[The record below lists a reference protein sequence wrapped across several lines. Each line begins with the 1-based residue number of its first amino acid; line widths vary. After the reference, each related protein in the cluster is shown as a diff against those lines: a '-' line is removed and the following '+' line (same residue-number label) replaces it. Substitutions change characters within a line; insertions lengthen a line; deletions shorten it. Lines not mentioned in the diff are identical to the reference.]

1 MSGDLVETGMS
12 VSILVAWFGAILLL
26 MATALFWMYMRKVIV
41 VFSFP
46 ILAELAFLLAGG
58 GVLWAVPLVGEHPGL
73 GAALSALGLLIFL
86 SGQMMALRS
95 GSVPRMLAYG
105 ILAGMG
111 EIVAVLGIA
120 SPAAVA
126 GVGMQLLTHTLAQGL
141 MFLGIGAAIFRL
153 GRHQIDAWKGVGKAM
168 PVTGLCLAVGAL
180 SIMGLPPFAGFFSK
194 FMLIHACIAA
204 GQWPVAALLL
214 AGSLIAVVCYG
225 RILRILFFET
235 YEGPAVADA
244 PLPML
249 LAMEGLAVLVF
260 GLGLFPNPIVDL
272 VRPITDWAM
281 AAAGMQ
287 AAVIPHL
294 AISWPPSV
302 QLALAGGLASFLI
315 GRRNGELGGW
325 VAFAFMLGAFAA
337 VLGEG
342 GRGDGLS
349 FWFAMLAAGMGALNL
364 LYSVGYMRHGHGQG
378 RYYLLFLFTI
388 GGVLGLTAAD
398 DLIGFLLFWEIIG
411 GWALY
416 CLALH
421 EETADARREAGK
433 YFLFSIAGASV
444 LFLGVAVL
452 GSGAGGFTFTDLAR
466 AAPDMPAFPLAS
478 GLVLMLAGFV
488 MKMALPP
495 LRVDYQM
502 HPAAMPTP
510 VAGFLSSVLLKCGP
524 YGVLKISALM
534 GGALLLERLGGLD
547 GIATPLYVLAVLA
560 ALTIL
565 YAGAKALVETGIKR
579 LLTYATV
586 CQLGYI
592 MLGLSLGSALGVA
605 GGMMHLVNHMLLKD
619 ILYLAVGVILA
630 QAHVS
635 ELDQLG
641 GLGRRMPWTM
651 GMMLFAGLSIAGIP
665 PLNGFVSKW
674 LIFQACLQSGHYLL
688 GLAAMMGSLFTLA
701 AILKLAYAAFMGQPG
716 PGLSDIR
723 EAPVSML
730 IPMGVLT
737 AGSVLVGLFPGLV
750 LTPVADIQQA
760 LGLEAVVA
768 SPAGPL
774 PGPGG
779 WSNLTLTV
787 LMALFAIPVWLYTRL
802 RDSRR
807 KLRRVHLCGNDGYD
821 LRQAQIKSGRLYDA
835 PGAFIRS
842 VLPSSP
848 AGQEGTP
855 HG

>member
-1 MSGDLVETGMS
+1 MS
-12 VSILVAWFGAILLL
+12 VSILVAWFGTILLPVG
-26 MATALFWMYMRKVIV
+26 AALFIVYMRKVIY
-41 VFSFP
+41 FFGFP
-46 ILAELAFLLAGG
+46 IAAEFAFLLVG
-58 GVLWAVPLVGEHPGL
+58 GVTLWAAPLIGEHSGL
-73 GAALSALGLLIFL
+73 GAALSVSGLVFFL
-86 SGQMMALRS
+86 AGQMLVLRS
-95 GSVPRMLAYG
+95 GNLSRMLAYG

-111 EIVAVLGIA
+111 EIVAVLSIA
-120 SPAAVA
+120 TPTAIVGA
-126 GVGMQLLTHTLAQGL
+126 GMQFLTLAMAQGL

-153 GRHQIDAWKGVGKAM
+153 GRHRIDAWKGIGKMM
-168 PVTGLCLAVGAL
+168 PVTGLCLAIGAL

-194 FMLIHACIAA
+194 FMLIHACVAA
-204 GQWPVAALLL
+204 GQWPMAALLL
-214 AGSLIAVVCYG
+214 TGSLIAVLSYG
-225 RILRILFFET
+225 RILRILFFEP
-235 YEGPAVADA
+235 YEGPAVAEA

-249 LAMEGLAVLVF
+249 LAMEGLAVLVL

-272 VRPITDWAM
+272 VRPITDWAG
-281 AAAGMQ
+281 AAAGLP
-287 AAVIPHL
+287 AAIPAL
-294 AISWPPSV
+294 AVSWPPSV
-302 QLALAGGLASFLI
+302 QLALVGGLASFLI
-315 GRRNGELGGW
+315 GRRHGELAGW

-349 FWFAMLAAGMGALNL
+349 FWFALLAAGMGALNL
-364 LYSVGYMRHGHGQG
+364 LYSVGYMRHGHAHG
-378 RYYLLFLFTI
+378 RYYLLFLTAI

-398 DLIGFLLFWEIIG
+398 NLIGFLLFWEIIG

-416 CLALH
+416 FLALH
-421 EETADARREAGK
+421 EETAEARREGGK

-452 GSGAGGFTFTDLAR
+452 GSGSGGFAFADLTR
-466 AAPDMPAFPLAS
+466 AAPNMPMPLLAS

-510 VAGFLSSVLLKCGP
+510 VAGFLSSVLLKCAP
-524 YGVLKISALM
+524 YGVLKVSALM
-534 GGALLLERLGGLD
+534 GGALLLDRLGGLG
-547 GIATPLYVLAVLA
+547 GIAAPMYTLAVLA

-605 GGMMHLVNHMLLKD
+605 GGLMHLVNHMLLKD

-630 QAHVS
+630 QIHVS

-651 GMMLFAGLSIAGIP
+651 GMMLFAGLSIAGLP

-716 PGLSDIR
+716 PGLADIR
-723 EAPVSML
+723 EAPASML
-730 IPMGVLT
+730 VPMGLLT
-737 AGSVLVGLFPGLV
+737 AGGVLAGLFPGLV
-750 LTPVADIQQA
+750 LTPVAEIQQA
-760 LGLEAVVA
+760 LGLEAVAA
-768 SPAGPL
+768 SLAGPL

-807 KLRRVHLCGNDGYD
+807 KSRRVHLCGNDSYD
-821 LRQAQIKSGRLYDA
+821 LRQAQIKAGRLYDA

-848 AGQEGTP
+848 TGQEGAP